1 MDSSSE
7 VDESSDDD
15 NALEGDLNN
24 KTPSEQGSS
33 PSLSNQEENQLQ
45 TSDFHKHYLSCSR
58 KGQEGHSSMVD
69 RLLEKYGTC
78 IPNHDPRLYTA
89 TAANTK
95 SIAGYSI
102 LAFPDFWGHLP
113 PQEQEPMAKRPPHV
127 QRWEIILIMSTHIFT
142 KGKGLMNYQSTFSTG
157 SQVATHYGIK
167 IDSCAKETKGLAW

>member
-15 NALEGDLNN
+15 STLEGDLNDE
-24 KTPSEQGSS
+24 TLSDQRGSELPSDRD
-33 PSLSNQEENQLQ
+33 ENPLQ
-45 TSDFHKHYLSCSR
+45 TSDFHKHYLNCSR

-69 RLLEKYGTC
+69 RLLEKYGIC
-78 IPNHDPRLYTA
+78 IPKHDPRLYAA
-89 TAANTK
+89 TASNTK

-127 QRWEIILIMSTHIFT
+127 QRWEIMSFISIVSRTR
-142 KGKGLMNYQSTFSTG
+142 NRVD
-157 SQVATHYGIK
+157 QVVTQNVLHSKKTYALTQKY
-167 IDSCAKETKGLAW
+167 EN